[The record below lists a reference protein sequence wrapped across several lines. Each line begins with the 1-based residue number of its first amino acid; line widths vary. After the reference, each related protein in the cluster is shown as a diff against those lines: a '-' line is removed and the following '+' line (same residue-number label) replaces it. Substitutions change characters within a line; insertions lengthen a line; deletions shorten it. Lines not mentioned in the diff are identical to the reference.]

1 MEAIIPTAVQ
11 TSSSRHVSRSAT
23 SPYSVAGAVLLGLLL
38 ELIIART
45 YATQM
50 IQLLGG
56 ATNAHPP
63 SPFAVFVS
71 YLMTAIATAACSVY
85 CERCRGPG
93 RFVLAVH
100 LVAVVIPL
108 QALVATNFELAQLPF
123 ACAVAIAFTGAAV
136 VAASG
141 RAVRLPT
148 APATM
153 WLAVLVLVLMT
164 LYVFGMLIAHGG
176 LGRLNF
182 DLNLVYQVREEFLED
197 AGPFAG
203 YLIPWQGY
211 VINPAIIV
219 LGVRRRSVLLIA
231 IGVILQSAL
240 FGMTGFRAFLFIP
253 LLMLAFYLIGARRQ
267 IVAYALAGAMAIAAV
282 AGLLYVILRDPLIPS
297 IMIYRVLVIP
307 AEIHFWYY
315 DYFGVQGHPA
325 LQLSQSAFAAFVH
338 SPYRMPIA
346 EVIGWQYLGSAAS
359 ANVGVFGDAFANFGF
374 LGCALVAILF
384 GLLLKVI
391 DAAALRT
398 DPRVS
403 AALIGAPAF
412 QLVNSGMFTTLAT
425 HGLALTILALW
436 LLSERPSRFRSG
448 ARSGAGSG

>member
-1 MEAIIPTAVQ
+1 MEATFPTAAQ
-11 TSSSRHVSRSAT
+11 TSPVRAANPMAT
-23 SPYSVAGAVLLGLLL
+23 NPYAVVRAIVLGLLL
-38 ELIIART
+38 ELVIAHT

-56 ATNAHPP
+56 ATHAQPA
-63 SPFAVFVS
+63 SPFAVVIS
-71 YLMTAIATAACSVY
+71 YLMTATATAACSIY
-85 CERCRGPG
+85 CERSRGPG

-100 LVAVVIPL
+100 LVAVIIPL

-123 ACAVAIAFTGAAV
+123 ACAVAIAFTATAL
-136 VAASG
+136 VAAAG
-141 RAVRLPT
+141 KTVRLPT
-148 APATM
+148 APAVASI
-153 WLAVLVLVLMT
+153 AVMALVFVT

-176 LGRLNF
+176 LSRLNF

-219 LGVRRRSVLLIA
+219 LGIKRRSVLLIGG
-231 IGVILQSAL
+231 GVILQSML
-240 FGMTGFRAFLFIP
+240 FAMTGFRAFLFIP
-253 LLMLAFYLIGARRQ
+253 LLMLAFYMIGARRQ
-267 IVAYALAGAMAIAAV
+267 IVAYAVAGALGIAAIAGV
-282 AGLLYVILRDPLIPS
+282 LYVILGDPLIPS

-315 DYFGVQGHPA
+315 DYFGAQAHPLA
-325 LQLSQSAFAAFVH
+325 QLSESIFSAFVH
-338 SPYRMPIA
+338 SPYPMPIA
-346 EVIGWQYLGSAAS
+346 DVIGWQYLGSAAS

-374 LGCALVAILF
+374 LGCALFAILF
-384 GLLLKVI
+384 GLVLKAI
-391 DAAALRT
+391 DTAALKT

-412 QLVNSGMFTTLAT
+412 QLVNSGLLTTLAT

-436 LLSERPSRFRSG
+436 LLSERPPRFRPR
-448 ARSGAGSG
+448 ARSGS